1 MDASFLEKLSRDD
14 TIAAPATIVGHCA
27 LALIRISGPNTLS
40 LISSH
45 FSTISSHTLQ
55 DPQPRHVY
63 LGWWND
69 DAERVDQVCMV
80 YYQAPHSYTGQ
91 DMAELTCHGGRATV
105 ARLLRSLVQSGVRL
119 ADGGEFTLRAFLHGK
134 IDLNEAEA
142 IDEMVGARNER
153 ARRLAMHQLSG
164 HLSQIME
171 TMKTQLADVAV
182 NVESALEFPDQDL
195 GEQDQQLLVE
205 MFTSLR
211 KKVGKLLANARQE
224 TLYQR
229 AHSIVLLGRPNVGK
243 STLLNAILGR
253 ERALVS
259 SIAGTTRDLLE
270 EELLIGGRVFKLT
283 DGAGIHDTDDTVEK
297 LGIAR
302 ILESAGNAWAVLLVV
317 EAGQADAISR
327 EVEYLLS
334 QLGKRPEIALVAV
347 NKIDL
352 YDGKQVEIAQLDGC
366 YPVSA
371 LNGVGIEALLAG
383 TVETLGGD
391 APTESEDDFLLSQRQ
406 TQGLESLS
414 DALSLSLEMLEEG
427 ATMDLLAQSIRDSHS
442 ILGELLGETVQPD
455 LLGDIFSRFCIGK

>member
-1 MDASFLEKLSRDD
+1 
-14 TIAAPATIVGHCA
+14 
-27 LALIRISGPNTLS
+27 
-40 LISSH
+40 
-45 FSTISSHTLQ
+45 
-55 DPQPRHVY
+55 
-63 LGWWND
+63 
-69 DAERVDQVCMV
+69 
-80 YYQAPHSYTGQ
+80 
-91 DMAELTCHGGRATV
+91 V